1 MWQAQKQKEF
11 WRGMQNLELTE
22 EFRLHGG
29 TELGCMSTS
38 EQKHVVAQFAQSA
51 KPLVFRV
58 VSDDFMSCGAD
69 VSWLSVYPAEAEVL
83 YPPLTYLRYVKTTP
97 IKNSQGVV
105 VDVRPSF

>member
-1 MWQAQKQKEF
+1 MCGSLCVGACHEPHYVRMCVCVCVCVWQAQKQKEF

-58 VSDDFMSCGAD
+58 GESASSAAGSYQTRHAI
-69 VSWLSVYPAEAEVL
+69 SLA
-83 YPPLTYLRYVKTTP
+83 
-97 IKNSQGVV
+97 
-105 VDVRPSF
+105 